1 MRLIVYFF
9 LFIHLINIEVK
20 KGTAMLTRFS
30 IKNSRLIGSRKNLL
44 LAAITTLSMSAMVFA
59 AQDSLPNDQDVPV
72 VIKGV
77 VATSSDKQQLLDK
90 LKAQYP
96 DKPVRDEI
104 EVRSNINIPTNWQ
117 QVATAIID
125 SDIANIRQGRIDIHG
140 TTISLHG
147 KVSSLEQK
155 QAIQNR
161 IHTRLTDLYQ
171 LENQLVVTQGEQQLI
186 DETLGNRIVEF
197 ESGSANLTP
206 MGLGIL
212 DDMAG
217 VLQRVGDKPVTITGH
232 TDNVGNS
239 GGNLTLSNQR
249 AEAVKQYLIGR
260 NIDAA
265 RLSTTG
271 KGDLDPI
278 ASNDNEEGRTRNRRI
293 EFTLAE

>member
-1 MRLIVYFF
+1 MKVL
-9 LFIHLINIEVK
+9 
-20 KGTAMLTRFS
+20 
-30 IKNSRLIGSRKNLL
+30 SRITKSKRTNHTKNLL
-44 LAAITTLSMSAMVFA
+44 LAAAITLPMSAVVFA
-59 AQDSLPNDQDVPV
+59 EHNDTHVTNNSQNVPV

-104 EVRSNINIPTNWQ
+104 EVRSNISIPTNWQ
-117 QVATAIID
+117 QIATTIID
-125 SDIANIRQGRIDIHG
+125 SDISNIRQGRIDIHG

-161 IHTRLTDLYQ
+161 IHSRLTDLYQ
-171 LENQLVVTQGEQQLI
+171 LENQLVVVEGEQRLI
-186 DETLGNRIVEF
+186 DEALGNRIVEF
-197 ESGSANLTP
+197 ESGSTNLTP

-217 VLQRVGDKPVTITGH
+217 VLQRVGDKPVLITGH

-239 GGNLTLSNQR
+239 TANLALSNKR

-260 NIDAA
+260 NINAT

-271 KGDLDPI
+271 KGDSDPI

-293 EFTLAE
+293 EFTLNE

>member
-1 MRLIVYFF
+1 
-9 LFIHLINIEVK
+9 
-20 KGTAMLTRFS
+20 MLTRFS

-232 TDNVGNS
+232 TDNVGHS

-265 RLSTTG
+265 RLSTAG

>member
-1 MRLIVYFF
+1 MNVLSITTTP
-9 LFIHLINIEVK
+9 K
-20 KGTAMLTRFS
+20 LTSHIR
-30 IKNSRLIGSRKNLL
+30 NLL
-44 LAAITTLSMSAMVFA
+44 LVAAITLPISAAVFA
-59 AQDSLPNDQDVPV
+59 EHNDAHVTDGSQNVPV

-77 VATSSDKQQLLDK
+77 VATSSDKQQILEK

-104 EVRSNINIPTNWQ
+104 EVRSNISIPTNWQ
-117 QVATAIID
+117 QITTAIID
-125 SDIANIRQGRIDIHG
+125 SDISNIRQGRIDIHG

-147 KVSSLEQK
+147 KVGSLEQK

-161 IHTRLTDLYQ
+161 IHSRLTDLYQ
-171 LENQLVVTQGEQQLI
+171 LENQLVVVEGEQRLI

-206 MGLGIL
+206 LGLGIL

-217 VLQRVGDKPVTITGH
+217 VLRRIGDKPVLITGH
-232 TDNVGNS
+232 TDNVGNPTA
-239 GGNLTLSNQR
+239 NLALSNER

-271 KGDLDPI
+271 KGDADPI

-293 EFTLAE
+293 EFTLSE

>member
-1 MRLIVYFF
+1 MKVLTKMI
-9 LFIHLINIEVK
+9 K
-20 KGTAMLTRFS
+20 KRARNLN
-30 IKNSRLIGSRKNLL
+30 KKLL
-44 LAAITTLSMSAMVFA
+44 LAAAITLPISAIVFA
-59 AQDSLPNDQDVPV
+59 ESDDVDEKKIAQNVPV

-77 VATSSDKQQLLDK
+77 VATSSDKQQLLEK

-96 DKPVRDEI
+96 DKSVRDEI
-104 EVRSNINIPTNWQ
+104 EVRSNISIPTNWQ

-125 SDIANIRQGRIDIHG
+125 SDISNIRQGRIDIHG

-147 KVSSLEQK
+147 KVGSLEQK

-171 LENQLVVTQGEQQLI
+171 LENQLVVVEGEQRLI
-186 DETLGNRIVEF
+186 DDTLGNRIVEF

-206 MGLGIL
+206 LGLGIL
-212 DDMAG
+212 DDMANA
-217 VLQRVGDKPVTITGH
+217 LRRIGDKPVVITGH
-232 TDNVGNS
+232 TDNVGNPTA
-239 GGNLTLSNQR
+239 NLALSNER

-271 KGDLDPI
+271 KGDADPI

>member
-1 MRLIVYFF
+1 MKVL
-9 LFIHLINIEVK
+9 
-20 KGTAMLTRFS
+20 
-30 IKNSRLIGSRKNLL
+30 SRMTKPKRTNHTKNLL
-44 LAAITTLSMSAMVFA
+44 LAAAITLPMSAVVFA
-59 AQDSLPNDQDVPV
+59 EHNDTHVTNNSQNVPV

-104 EVRSNINIPTNWQ
+104 EVRSNISIPTNWQ
-117 QVATAIID
+117 QIATTIID
-125 SDIANIRQGRIDIHG
+125 SDISNIHQGRIDIHG

-161 IHTRLTDLYQ
+161 IHSRLTDLYQ
-171 LENQLVVTQGEQQLI
+171 LENQLVVVEGEQRLI

-197 ESGSANLTP
+197 ESGSTNLTP

-217 VLQRVGDKPVTITGH
+217 VLQRVGDKPVLITGH

-239 GGNLTLSNQR
+239 TANLALSNKR

-260 NIDAA
+260 NINAT

-271 KGDLDPI
+271 KGDSDPI

-293 EFTLAE
+293 EFTLNE

>member
-1 MRLIVYFF
+1 MKV
-9 LFIHLINIEVK
+9 
-20 KGTAMLTRFS
+20 LT
-30 IKNSRLIGSRKNLL
+30 KMTQNKLANYTTHLL
-44 LAAITTLSMSAMVFA
+44 LATVITLPISAMVFA
-59 AQDSLPNDQDVPV
+59 ANNNAHETNSAKNVPV

-77 VATSSDKQQLLDK
+77 VATSSDKQQLLEK

-96 DKPVRDEI
+96 DKSIRDEI
-104 EVRSNINIPTNWQ
+104 EVRSNISIPTNWQ
-117 QVATAIID
+117 QIATAIVD
-125 SDIANIRQGRIDIHG
+125 SDISDIRQGRVDIHG

-147 KVSSLEQK
+147 KVNSLEQK

-171 LENQLVVTQGEQQLI
+171 LENQLVVVEGEQRLI

-197 ESGSANLTP
+197 EFGSANLTP
-206 MGLGIL
+206 LGLGIL
-212 DDMAG
+212 DDMADA
-217 VLQRVGDKPVTITGH
+217 LRRIEDKPVLITGH

-239 GGNLTLSNQR
+239 TSNLALSNER

-260 NIDAA
+260 NIDAS

-271 KGDLDPI
+271 KGDSNPI

-293 EFTLAE
+293 EFILDE

>member
-1 MRLIVYFF
+1 MKVLSRMT
-9 LFIHLINIEVK
+9 K
-20 KGTAMLTRFS
+20 PKLT
-30 IKNSRLIGSRKNLL
+30 NHTKNLL
-44 LAAITTLSMSAMVFA
+44 LAAAITLPMSAVVFA
-59 AQDSLPNDQDVPV
+59 EHNDTHVTNNSQNVPV

-104 EVRSNINIPTNWQ
+104 EVRSNISIPTNWQ
-117 QVATAIID
+117 QIATTIID
-125 SDIANIRQGRIDIHG
+125 SDISNIRQGRIDIHG

-161 IHTRLTDLYQ
+161 IHSRLTDLYQ
-171 LENQLVVTQGEQQLI
+171 LENQLVVVEGEQRLI

-197 ESGSANLTP
+197 ESGSTNLTP

-217 VLQRVGDKPVTITGH
+217 VLQRVGDKPVLITGH

-239 GGNLTLSNQR
+239 TANLALSNKR

-260 NIDAA
+260 NINAA

-271 KGDLDPI
+271 KGDSDPI

-293 EFTLAE
+293 EFTLNE

>member
-1 MRLIVYFF
+1 MKV
-9 LFIHLINIEVK
+9 
-20 KGTAMLTRFS
+20 LTKM
-30 IKNSRLIGSRKNLL
+30 IKPKPANLVKNLL
-44 LAAITTLSMSAMVFA
+44 LAAAITLPISAMVFA
-59 AQDSLPNDQDVPV
+59 ENNNASETNVAQNVPV

-77 VATSSDKQQLLDK
+77 VATSSDKQQLLEK

-96 DKPVRDEI
+96 NQAVRDEI
-104 EVRSNINIPTNWQ
+104 EVRSNISIPTNWQ
-117 QVATAIID
+117 QIATAIID
-125 SDIANIRQGRIDIHG
+125 SDISNIRQGRIDIHG

-171 LENQLVVTQGEQQLI
+171 LENQLVVVEGEQRLI
-186 DETLGNRIVEF
+186 DDTLGNRIVEF

-212 DDMAG
+212 DDMAAA
-217 VLQRVGDKPVTITGH
+217 LRRIGDKPVLITGH

-239 GGNLTLSNQR
+239 TANLALSNER

-260 NIDAA
+260 NIDAT

-271 KGDLDPI
+271 KGDSDPI

>member
-1 MRLIVYFF
+1 MKVLSRMT
-9 LFIHLINIEVK
+9 K
-20 KGTAMLTRFS
+20 TKLT
-30 IKNSRLIGSRKNLL
+30 NHTKNLL
-44 LAAITTLSMSAMVFA
+44 LAAAITLPMSAVVFA
-59 AQDSLPNDQDVPV
+59 EHNDAHVTNNSQNVPV

-104 EVRSNINIPTNWQ
+104 EVRSNISIPTNWQ
-117 QVATAIID
+117 QIATTIID
-125 SDIANIRQGRIDIHG
+125 SDISNIRQGRIDIHG

-161 IHTRLTDLYQ
+161 IHSRLTDLYQ
-171 LENQLVVTQGEQQLI
+171 LENQLVVVEGEQRLI

-197 ESGSANLTP
+197 ESGSTNLTP

-217 VLQRVGDKPVTITGH
+217 VLQRVGDKPVLITGH

-239 GGNLTLSNQR
+239 TANLALSNKR

-260 NIDAA
+260 NINAS
-265 RLSTTG
+265 RLSTTS
-271 KGDLDPI
+271 KGDSDPI

-293 EFTLAE
+293 EFTLNE

>member
-1 MRLIVYFF
+1 MKVL
-9 LFIHLINIEVK
+9 
-20 KGTAMLTRFS
+20 
-30 IKNSRLIGSRKNLL
+30 SRMTKPKRTNHAKNLL
-44 LAAITTLSMSAMVFA
+44 LAAAITLPMSAVVFA
-59 AQDSLPNDQDVPV
+59 EHNDTHVTNNSQNVPV

-104 EVRSNINIPTNWQ
+104 EVRSNISIPTNWQ
-117 QVATAIID
+117 QIATTIID
-125 SDIANIRQGRIDIHG
+125 SDISNIRQGRIDIHG

-161 IHTRLTDLYQ
+161 IHSRLTDLYQ
-171 LENQLVVTQGEQQLI
+171 LENQLVVVEGEQRLI

-197 ESGSANLTP
+197 ESGSTNLTP

-217 VLQRVGDKPVTITGH
+217 VLQRVGDKPVLITGH
-232 TDNVGNS
+232 TDTVGNS
-239 GGNLTLSNQR
+239 TANLALSNKR

-260 NIDAA
+260 NINAT

-271 KGDLDPI
+271 KGDSDPI
-278 ASNDNEEGRTRNRRI
+278 DSNDNEEGRTRNRRI
-293 EFTLAE
+293 EFTLNE

>member
-1 MRLIVYFF
+1 MKVL
-9 LFIHLINIEVK
+9 
-20 KGTAMLTRFS
+20 
-30 IKNSRLIGSRKNLL
+30 SRITKSKRTNHTKNLL
-44 LAAITTLSMSAMVFA
+44 LAAAITLPMSAVVFA
-59 AQDSLPNDQDVPV
+59 EHNDTHVTNNSQNVPV

-104 EVRSNINIPTNWQ
+104 EVRSNISIPTNWQ
-117 QVATAIID
+117 QIATTIID
-125 SDIANIRQGRIDIHG
+125 SDISNIRQGRIDIHG

-161 IHTRLTDLYQ
+161 IHSRLTDLYQ
-171 LENQLVVTQGEQQLI
+171 LENQLVVVEGEQRLI

-197 ESGSANLTP
+197 ESGSTNLTP

-212 DDMAG
+212 DEMAG
-217 VLQRVGDKPVTITGH
+217 VLQRVGDKPVLITGH

-239 GGNLTLSNQR
+239 TANLALSNKR

-260 NIDAA
+260 NINAT

-271 KGDLDPI
+271 KGDSDPI

-293 EFTLAE
+293 EFTLNE

>member
-1 MRLIVYFF
+1 MKVL
-9 LFIHLINIEVK
+9 
-20 KGTAMLTRFS
+20 
-30 IKNSRLIGSRKNLL
+30 SRMTKPKRTNHAKNLL
-44 LAAITTLSMSAMVFA
+44 LAAAITLPMSAVVFA
-59 AQDSLPNDQDVPV
+59 EHNDTHVTNNSQNVPV

-104 EVRSNINIPTNWQ
+104 EVRSNISIPTNWQ
-117 QVATAIID
+117 QIATTIID
-125 SDIANIRQGRIDIHG
+125 SDISNIHQGRIDIHG

-161 IHTRLTDLYQ
+161 IHSRLTDLYQ
-171 LENQLVVTQGEQQLI
+171 LENQLVVVEGEQRLI

-197 ESGSANLTP
+197 ESGSTNLTP

-217 VLQRVGDKPVTITGH
+217 VLQRVGDKPVLITGH

-239 GGNLTLSNQR
+239 TANLALSNKR

-260 NIDAA
+260 NINAS

-271 KGDLDPI
+271 KGDSDPI

-293 EFTLAE
+293 EFTLNE

>member
-1 MRLIVYFF
+1 MKVL
-9 LFIHLINIEVK
+9 
-20 KGTAMLTRFS
+20 
-30 IKNSRLIGSRKNLL
+30 SRITTPKRTNHTKNLL
-44 LAAITTLSMSAMVFA
+44 LAAAITLPMSAVVFA
-59 AQDSLPNDQDVPV
+59 EHNDTHVTNNSQNVPV

-104 EVRSNINIPTNWQ
+104 EVRSNISIPTNWQ
-117 QVATAIID
+117 QIATTIID
-125 SDIANIRQGRIDIHG
+125 SDISNIRQGRIDIHG

-161 IHTRLTDLYQ
+161 IHSRLTDLYQ
-171 LENQLVVTQGEQQLI
+171 LENQLVVVEGEQRLI

-197 ESGSANLTP
+197 ESGSTNLTP

-217 VLQRVGDKPVTITGH
+217 VLQRVGDKPVLITGH

-239 GGNLTLSNQR
+239 TANLALSNKR

-260 NIDAA
+260 NINAT

-271 KGDLDPI
+271 KGDSDPI

-293 EFTLAE
+293 EFTLNE

>member
-1 MRLIVYFF
+1 MKVL
-9 LFIHLINIEVK
+9 
-20 KGTAMLTRFS
+20 
-30 IKNSRLIGSRKNLL
+30 SRITKSKRTNHTKNLL
-44 LAAITTLSMSAMVFA
+44 LAAAITLPMSAVVFA
-59 AQDSLPNDQDVPV
+59 EHNDTHVTNNSQNVPV

-104 EVRSNINIPTNWQ
+104 EVRSNISIPTNWQ
-117 QVATAIID
+117 QIATTIID
-125 SDIANIRQGRIDIHG
+125 SDISNIRQGRIDIHG

-161 IHTRLTDLYQ
+161 IHSRLTDLYQ
-171 LENQLVVTQGEQQLI
+171 LENQLVVVEGEQRLI

-197 ESGSANLTP
+197 ESGSTNLTP

-217 VLQRVGDKPVTITGH
+217 VLQRVGDKPVLITGH

-239 GGNLTLSNQR
+239 TANLALSNKR

-260 NIDAA
+260 NINAS

-271 KGDLDPI
+271 KGDSDPI

-293 EFTLAE
+293 EFTLNE

>member
-1 MRLIVYFF
+1 MKVLSRITKP
-9 LFIHLINIEVK
+9 N
-20 KGTAMLTRFS
+20 LT
-30 IKNSRLIGSRKNLL
+30 NHTKNLL
-44 LAAITTLSMSAMVFA
+44 LAAAITLPMSAVVFA
-59 AQDSLPNDQDVPV
+59 EHNDTHVTNNSQNVPV

-104 EVRSNINIPTNWQ
+104 EVRSNISIPTNWQ
-117 QVATAIID
+117 QIATTIID
-125 SDIANIRQGRIDIHG
+125 SDISNIRQGRIDIHG

-161 IHTRLTDLYQ
+161 IHSRLTDLYQ
-171 LENQLVVTQGEQQLI
+171 LENQLVVVEGEQRLI
-186 DETLGNRIVEF
+186 DEALGNRIVEF
-197 ESGSANLTP
+197 ESGSTNLTP

-217 VLQRVGDKPVTITGH
+217 VLQRVGDKPVLITGH

-239 GGNLTLSNQR
+239 TANLALSNKR

-260 NIDAA
+260 NINAS

-271 KGDLDPI
+271 KGDSDPI

-293 EFTLAE
+293 EFTLNE

>member
-1 MRLIVYFF
+1 M
-9 LFIHLINIEVK
+9 
-20 KGTAMLTRFS
+20 
-30 IKNSRLIGSRKNLL
+30 KNLL
-44 LAAITTLSMSAMVFA
+44 LAVAMTFPISAVVFA
-59 AQDSLPNDQDVPV
+59 AHNDAHVTNDAQNVPV

-77 VATSSDKQQLLDK
+77 VATSSDKQQLLEK

-96 DKPVRDEI
+96 NKPVRDEI
-104 EVRSNINIPTNWQ
+104 EVRSNISIPTNWQ
-117 QVATAIID
+117 QIATAIID
-125 SDIANIRQGRIDIHG
+125 SDISNIRQGRIDIHG

-147 KVSSLEQK
+147 KVSSVEQK

-161 IHTRLTDLYQ
+161 IHSRLTDLYQ
-171 LENQLVVTQGEQQLI
+171 LENQLVVTQGEQHLL
-186 DETLGNRIVEF
+186 DDTLGNRIVEF

-217 VLQRVGDKPVTITGH
+217 VLQRVGDKPVTIIGH
-232 TDNVGNS
+232 TDNVGNPS
-239 GGNLTLSNQR
+239 GNLTLSNQR

-265 RLSTTG
+265 RLSTAG
-271 KGDLDPI
+271 KGDADPI

-293 EFTLAE
+293 EFNLGE

>member
-1 MRLIVYFF
+1 MKVLSRITKP
-9 LFIHLINIEVK
+9 N
-20 KGTAMLTRFS
+20 LT
-30 IKNSRLIGSRKNLL
+30 NHTKNLL
-44 LAAITTLSMSAMVFA
+44 LAAAITLPMSAVVFA
-59 AQDSLPNDQDVPV
+59 EHNDAHVANSSQNVPV

-104 EVRSNINIPTNWQ
+104 EVRSNISIPTNWQ
-117 QVATAIID
+117 QIATTIID
-125 SDIANIRQGRIDIHG
+125 SDISNIRQGRIDIHG

-161 IHTRLTDLYQ
+161 IHSRLTDLYQ
-171 LENQLVVTQGEQQLI
+171 LENQLVVVEGEQRLI

-197 ESGSANLTP
+197 ESGSTNLTP

-217 VLQRVGDKPVTITGH
+217 VLQRVGDKPVLITGH

-239 GGNLTLSNQR
+239 TANLALSNKR

-260 NIDAA
+260 NINAS

-271 KGDLDPI
+271 KGDSDPI

-293 EFTLAE
+293 EFTLNE

>member
-1 MRLIVYFF
+1 MKVLSKT
-9 LFIHLINIEVK
+9 LPSKLAGHSK
-20 KGTAMLTRFS
+20 K
-30 IKNSRLIGSRKNLL
+30 LL
-44 LAAITTLSMSAMVFA
+44 LVSAMIFPISAAVFA
-59 AQDSLPNDQDVPV
+59 AQDSPV

-96 DKPVRDEI
+96 YKTVRDEI
-104 EVRSNINIPTNWQ
+104 EVRSNISIPTNWQ
-117 QVATAIID
+117 QIATAIID
-125 SDIANIRQGRIDIHG
+125 SDISNISQGRIDIHG

-147 KVSSLEQK
+147 KVNSLEQK

-171 LENQLVVTQGEQQLI
+171 LDNQLVVVEGEQRLL
-186 DETLGNRIVEF
+186 DDTLGNRIVEF
-197 ESGSANLTP
+197 ETGSTTLTP

-217 VLQRVGDKPVTITGH
+217 VLQRIGDKPVIITGH
-232 TDNVGNS
+232 TDNVGNPS
-239 GGNLTLSNQR
+239 FNLVLSNKR

-260 NIDAA
+260 NIDAT

-271 KGDLDPI
+271 KGEAAPI
-278 ASNDNEEGRTRNRRI
+278 ASNDNEEGRTSNRRI

>member
-1 MRLIVYFF
+1 MKVLSIMAIPKLTHRPKGLI
-9 LFIHLINIEVK
+9 L
-20 KGTAMLTRFS
+20 A
-30 IKNSRLIGSRKNLL
+30 
-44 LAAITTLSMSAMVFA
+44 AAITLSTSAVVFA
-59 AQDSLPNDQDVPV
+59 EHNDTHVTNSSQNVPV

-77 VATSSDKQQLLDK
+77 VATSSDKQQLLEK

-96 DKPVRDEI
+96 DKQVRDEI
-104 EVRSNINIPTNWQ
+104 EVRSNISIPTNWQ
-117 QVATAIID
+117 QIATAIID
-125 SDIANIRQGRIDIHG
+125 SDISSIRQGRIDIHG

-171 LENQLVVTQGEQQLI
+171 LENQLVVIEGEQRLI
-186 DETLGNRIVEF
+186 DDTLGDRIVEF

-217 VLQRVGDKPVTITGH
+217 VIQSVGDKPVIIIGH
-232 TDNVGNS
+232 TDNVGNPAA
-239 GGNLTLSNQR
+239 NLALSNER

-260 NIDAA
+260 NIEAA
-265 RLSTTG
+265 RLSTAG
-271 KGDLDPI
+271 KGDANPI
-278 ASNDNEEGRTRNRRI
+278 ASNDTSEGRTRNRRI
-293 EFTLAE
+293 EFTLGE

>member
-1 MRLIVYFF
+1 MKVLTKMI
-9 LFIHLINIEVK
+9 K
-20 KGTAMLTRFS
+20 KRARNLN
-30 IKNSRLIGSRKNLL
+30 KKLL
-44 LAAITTLSMSAMVFA
+44 LAAAITLPISAIVFA
-59 AQDSLPNDQDVPV
+59 ESDDVNETKIAQNVPV

-77 VATSSDKQQLLDK
+77 VATSSDKQQLLEK

-96 DKPVRDEI
+96 GKSVRDEV
-104 EVRSNINIPTNWQ
+104 EVRSNISIPTNWQ

-125 SDIANIRQGRIDIHG
+125 SDISNIRQGRIDIHG

-147 KVSSLEQK
+147 KVGSLEQK

-171 LENQLVVTQGEQQLI
+171 LENQLVVVEGEQRLI
-186 DETLGNRIVEF
+186 DDTLGNRIVEF

-206 MGLGIL
+206 LGLGIL
-212 DDMAG
+212 DDMATA
-217 VLQRVGDKPVTITGH
+217 LRRIDDKPVVITGH
-232 TDNVGNS
+232 TDNVGNPTA
-239 GGNLTLSNQR
+239 NLALSNER

-271 KGDLDPI
+271 KGDADPI

>member
-1 MRLIVYFF
+1 MKVL
-9 LFIHLINIEVK
+9 
-20 KGTAMLTRFS
+20 
-30 IKNSRLIGSRKNLL
+30 SRMTKPKRTNHTKNLL
-44 LAAITTLSMSAMVFA
+44 LAAAITLPMSAVVFA
-59 AQDSLPNDQDVPV
+59 EHNDAHVTNNSQNVPV

-104 EVRSNINIPTNWQ
+104 EVRSNISIPTNWQ
-117 QVATAIID
+117 QIATTIID
-125 SDIANIRQGRIDIHG
+125 SDISNIRQGRIDIHG

-161 IHTRLTDLYQ
+161 IHSRLTDLYQ
-171 LENQLVVTQGEQQLI
+171 LENQLVVVEGEQRLI

-197 ESGSANLTP
+197 ESGSTNLTP

-217 VLQRVGDKPVTITGH
+217 VLQRVGDKPVLITGH

-239 GGNLTLSNQR
+239 TANLALSNKR

-260 NIDAA
+260 NINAT

-271 KGDLDPI
+271 KGDSDPI

-293 EFTLAE
+293 EFTLNE

>member
-1 MRLIVYFF
+1 MKV
-9 LFIHLINIEVK
+9 
-20 KGTAMLTRFS
+20 LTKM
-30 IKNSRLIGSRKNLL
+30 IKPKPANLVKNLL
-44 LAAITTLSMSAMVFA
+44 LAAAITLPISAMVFA
-59 AQDSLPNDQDVPV
+59 ENNNASETNVAQNVPV

-77 VATSSDKQQLLDK
+77 VATSSDKQQLLEK

-96 DKPVRDEI
+96 NQAVRDEI
-104 EVRSNINIPTNWQ
+104 EVRSNISIPTNWQ
-117 QVATAIID
+117 QIATAIID
-125 SDIANIRQGRIDIHG
+125 SDISNIRQGRIDIHG

-171 LENQLVVTQGEQQLI
+171 LENQLVVVEGEQRLI
-186 DETLGNRIVEF
+186 DDTLGNRIVEF

-212 DDMAG
+212 DDMAAA
-217 VLQRVGDKPVTITGH
+217 LRRIGDKPVLITGH

-239 GGNLTLSNQR
+239 TANLALSNER

-260 NIDAA
+260 NINAT

-271 KGDLDPI
+271 KGDSDPI

-293 EFTLAE
+293 EFTLAK

>member
-1 MRLIVYFF
+1 MKVLSKI
-9 LFIHLINIEVK
+9 LPSKLAGHSK
-20 KGTAMLTRFS
+20 K
-30 IKNSRLIGSRKNLL
+30 LL
-44 LAAITTLSMSAMVFA
+44 LVSAMILPLSAVVFA
-59 AQDSLPNDQDVPV
+59 AQDDDLSRNVPV

-77 VATSSDKQQLLDK
+77 VATSSDKQQLLEK

-96 DKPVRDEI
+96 NKTVRDEI
-104 EVRSNINIPTNWQ
+104 EVRSNISIPTNWQ
-117 QVATAIID
+117 QIATAIID
-125 SDIANIRQGRIDIHG
+125 SDISNISQGRIDIHG

-171 LENQLVVTQGEQQLI
+171 LDNQLVVVEGEQRLL
-186 DETLGNRIVEF
+186 DDTLGNRIVEF
-197 ESGSANLTP
+197 ESGSTTLTP

-232 TDNVGNS
+232 TDNVGNPS
-239 GGNLTLSNQR
+239 SNLVLSNKR

-260 NIDAA
+260 NISAA

-271 KGDLDPI
+271 KGDADPI

>member
-1 MRLIVYFF
+1 MKVLTKMI
-9 LFIHLINIEVK
+9 K
-20 KGTAMLTRFS
+20 KRARNLN
-30 IKNSRLIGSRKNLL
+30 KKLL
-44 LAAITTLSMSAMVFA
+44 LAAAMTLPISAIVFA
-59 AQDSLPNDQDVPV
+59 ESDDVNETKIAQNVPV

-77 VATSSDKQQLLDK
+77 VATSSDKQQLLEK

-96 DKPVRDEI
+96 DKSVRDEI
-104 EVRSNINIPTNWQ
+104 EVRSNISIPTNWQ

-125 SDIANIRQGRIDIHG
+125 SDISNIRQGRIDIHG

-147 KVSSLEQK
+147 KVGSLEQK

-171 LENQLVVTQGEQQLI
+171 LENQLVVVEGEQRLI
-186 DETLGNRIVEF
+186 DDTLGNRIVEF

-206 MGLGIL
+206 LGLGIL
-212 DDMAG
+212 DDMATA
-217 VLQRVGDKPVTITGH
+217 LRRIGDKPVVITGH
-232 TDNVGNS
+232 TDNVGNPTA
-239 GGNLTLSNQR
+239 NLALSNER

-271 KGDLDPI
+271 KGDADPI

>member
-1 MRLIVYFF
+1 MKVLTRMTKPTLTR
-9 LFIHLINIEVK
+9 HTK
-20 KGTAMLTRFS
+20 KLLLVAAMLFP
-30 IKNSRLIGSRKNLL
+30 I
-44 LAAITTLSMSAMVFA
+44 SAVVFA
-59 AQDSLPNDQDVPV
+59 EHNDTHVTDGSQNVPV

-77 VATSSDKQQLLDK
+77 VATSSDKQQLLEK
-90 LKAQYP
+90 LKSQYP
-96 DKPVRDEI
+96 EKSVRDEI
-104 EVRSNINIPTNWQ
+104 EVRSNISIPTNWQ
-117 QVATAIID
+117 QIATAIID
-125 SDIANIRQGRIDIHG
+125 SDISNIRQGRIDIHG

-147 KVSSLEQK
+147 KVSNLEQK

-171 LENQLVVTQGEQQLI
+171 LENQLVVVEGEQRLI
-186 DETLGNRIVEF
+186 DDTLGNRIVEF
-197 ESGSANLTP
+197 ESGSTNLTP

-212 DDMAG
+212 DDMATALRRIDG
-217 VLQRVGDKPVTITGH
+217 KPVLITGH
-232 TDNVGNS
+232 TDNIGNPTA
-239 GGNLTLSNQR
+239 NLALSNER

-271 KGDLDPI
+271 KGDSDPV

>member
-147 KVSSLEQK
+147 KVSSLKQK

-217 VLQRVGDKPVTITGH
+217 VLQRVDDKPVTITGH

-239 GGNLTLSNQR
+239 ASNLTLSNQR

-265 RLSTTG
+265 RLSTAG

>member
-1 MRLIVYFF
+1 MKVL
-9 LFIHLINIEVK
+9 
-20 KGTAMLTRFS
+20 
-30 IKNSRLIGSRKNLL
+30 SRITKSKRTNHMKNLL
-44 LAAITTLSMSAMVFA
+44 LAAAITLPMSAVVFA
-59 AQDSLPNDQDVPV
+59 EHNDTHVTNNSQNVPV

-104 EVRSNINIPTNWQ
+104 EVRSNISIPTNWQ
-117 QVATAIID
+117 QIATTIID
-125 SDIANIRQGRIDIHG
+125 SDISNIRQGRIDIHG

-161 IHTRLTDLYQ
+161 IHSRLTDLYQ
-171 LENQLVVTQGEQQLI
+171 LENQLVVVEGEQRLI

-197 ESGSANLTP
+197 ESGSTNLTP

-217 VLQRVGDKPVTITGH
+217 VLQRVGDKPVLITGH

-239 GGNLTLSNQR
+239 TANLALSNKR

-260 NIDAA
+260 NINAT

-271 KGDLDPI
+271 KGDSDPI

-293 EFTLAE
+293 EFTLNE

>member
-1 MRLIVYFF
+1 MRISALSQRS
-9 LFIHLINIEVK
+9 
-20 KGTAMLTRFS
+20 ALTRRAPIMIFTTA
-30 IKNSRLIGSRKNLL
+30 L
-44 LAAITTLSMSAMVFA
+44 LASIAVFA
-59 AQDSLPNDQDVPV
+59 AQDNTFIDTNHVEVPV

-77 VATSSDKQQLLDK
+77 VATSSDKDQLLDK

-96 DKPVRDEI
+96 NKPVRDEI

-117 QVATAIID
+117 QIATAIID
-125 SDIANIRQGRIDIHG
+125 SDISNIRQGRIDIHG

-147 KVSSLEQK
+147 KVNSIEQK

-171 LENQLVVTQGEQQLI
+171 LDNKLVVTAGEQRLI
-186 DETLGNRIVEF
+186 DDTLGNRIVEF

-206 MGLGIL
+206 LGLGIL

-217 VLQRVGDKPVTITGH
+217 VLTRIGDKSVVITGH
-232 TDNVGNS
+232 TDNTGNPEA
-239 GGNLTLSNQR
+239 NLLLSNER

-260 NIDAA
+260 NIDAT
-265 RLSTTG
+265 RLSTAG
-271 KGDLDPI
+271 KGDKDPI
-278 ASNDNEEGRTRNRRI
+278 ASNDSDEGRRRNRRI